1 MAAAVE
7 EALKK
12 AALAEAEN
20 AVKAREATLAHVG
33 YPNFGKS
40 DHEKLE
46 PDDWR
51 HTDRRDDITSAELQL
66 AKRCHG
72 AHIETLS
79 QEVTAVGSHYLL
91 IHYDVPYLNAETFR
105 LTVCGLVEKELSL
118 SLPEI
123 RSRPSTTQAVLMA
136 CAGTGRMSQK
146 HRFWTHVPWGVDS
159 FGCAEWTG
167 CSLADLL
174 KEAGLKPGA
183 KQVIFTGAD
192 KGVEGGKVQ
201 HFQRSL
207 SVDDALLGHVMLV
220 YRMNGEDLKPAHGA
234 PLRIIVPGWYG
245 MASVKWLTSI
255 EVTEGGWWGHQMEAY
270 SFRRAADDPGRVPLT
285 QLPVRALM
293 APPGFPDFFSRARV
307 VAPGTHRVVGK
318 AWAGAV
324 EIDRVEF
331 SADHGKTWARATLE
345 RTGKSDD
352 RSPGAATMAAV
363 AKKGSLAARAAGEES
378 ADSVRQATVVLTTQA
393 HAARK
398 QSATSTVVARLLG
411 KILSDGSPR
420 PASALSKLLW
430 HSAEATASDLPEDRV
445 IQGVIATNA
454 FKDLGSSFRDGRWQK
469 LADESADFCSDAAT
483 ATSYLLLPLLL
494 LPLPLRLHLLLL
506 LFFLLRLRLLSPPPS
521 LDFQYYDA
529 DGDFY
534 YHDYLTNSNSAA
546 AIDAHGA
553 VHYHHFDV
561 YCDCPPNASQ
571 GSV

>member
-220 YRMNGEDLKPAHGA
+220 YRMNGEALKPAHGA

-331 SADHGKTWARATLE
+331 SADHGKTWAKATLE
-345 RTGKSDD
+345 RKTGLFGWATWYYDWVTPAEGTCILKCRGFDAKGRSQDEPGDDDFNWTGMGDTQPQMVYVRIDPAAETTGSQINLIPETRASKSTLNVATADGAALEAELVD
-352 RSPGAATMAAV
+352 ALYRSPG
-363 AKKGSLAARAAGEES
+363 
-378 ADSVRQATVVLTTQA
+378 
-393 HAARK
+393 
-398 QSATSTVVARLLG
+398 
-411 KILSDGSPR
+411 
-420 PASALSKLLW
+420 
-430 HSAEATASDLPEDRV
+430 
-445 IQGVIATNA
+445 
-454 FKDLGSSFRDGRWQK
+454 
-469 LADESADFCSDAAT
+469 
-483 ATSYLLLPLLL
+483 
-494 LPLPLRLHLLLL
+494 
-506 LFFLLRLRLLSPPPS
+506 
-521 LDFQYYDA
+521 
-529 DGDFY
+529 
-534 YHDYLTNSNSAA
+534 
-546 AIDAHGA
+546 
-553 VHYHHFDV
+553 
-561 YCDCPPNASQ
+561 SQ
-571 GSV
+571 